1 MNNLDFVVKFEKME
15 KKKVSKKICDKL
27 EKLPEFTKTYCYPF
41 YLSPEP
47 DELGFINNTRIMY
60 SNE

>member
-1 MNNLDFVVKFEKME
+1 ME
-15 KKKVSKKICDKL
+15 KRQVSKKIFDKL

-47 DELGFINNTRIMY
+47 GELGFINNTRIMY